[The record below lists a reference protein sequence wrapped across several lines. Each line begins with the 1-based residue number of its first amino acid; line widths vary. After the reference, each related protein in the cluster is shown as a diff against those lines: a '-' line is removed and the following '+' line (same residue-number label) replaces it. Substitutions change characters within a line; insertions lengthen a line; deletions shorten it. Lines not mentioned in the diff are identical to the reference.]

1 MFSLEK
7 IYMSK
12 TEISLGPLV
21 GILTF
26 DLPAKSTRTLSATQA
41 YDILSR
47 TQIVLGSF
55 TGKLTDKSVVVKD
68 DNFEFW
74 GGSVNF
80 HAFGGAAGASGFG
93 AKRDVGV
100 APTGTVSLTAT
111 DRGVGELKSGKAVPV
126 YQNRGVSAPDGVTFE
141 GNGVLGNAIAIA
153 SSSKSK
159 ATNANT
165 TYYGAIT
172 VGLGKYKKWQ
182 GNYAVLKINTVTEKA
197 ILRIYDA

>member
-1 MFSLEK
+1 
-7 IYMSK
+7 MSK
-12 TEISLGPLV
+12 TELSLGSLV

-68 DNFEFW
+68 GDFELW
-74 GGSVNF
+74 GGSVNISGY
-80 HAFGGAAGASGFG
+80 GGAAGIYGVG
-93 AKRDVGV
+93 AKRDAMDPAGMR
-100 APTGTVSLTAT
+100 TVTLSAT
-111 DRGVGELKSGKAVPV
+111 DQGFLLKSGKVTIPCG
-126 YQNRGVSAPDGVTFE
+126 NNCPPDGITFA
-141 GNGVLGNAIAIA
+141 GAVVIPTVAAP
-153 SSSKSK
+153 SSKSK

-172 VGLGKYKKWQ
+172 VGLGEYKKWQ

>member
-1 MFSLEK
+1 
-7 IYMSK
+7 MSK

-21 GILTF
+21 GTLTF

-68 DNFEFW
+68 DST
-74 GGSVNF
+74 GSAVPWSINATF
-80 HAFGGAAGASGFG
+80 NAFGGFDAAASAGFG
-93 AKRDVGV
+93 AKRDGNGAVV
-100 APTGTVSLTAT
+100 KGTVELSVT
-111 DRGVGELKSGKAVPV
+111 RGASITSGKADPV
-126 YQNRGVSAPDGVTFE
+126 YQKRILVPGGFAPYGVTFS
-141 GNGVLGNAIAIA
+141 GMTWNSTVAAP
-153 SSSKSK
+153 SSDPK

-172 VGLGKYKKWQ
+172 VGLGEYKKWQ

-197 ILRIYDA
+197 ILRIYAD